1 MGTGLEGAQAE
12 LHGVSDRPWT
22 MDHAPWQEKV
32 LTLAV
37 DALAV
42 ARLTHLVVAD
52 TITAGPRDFLIRRA
66 YTQADRADFLEAA
79 EEWESPTEAVAT
91 DRHPPKLA
99 KLLTCP
105 WCSSVW
111 LGMGVLVLRKAA
123 PRLWGPLSEGLAFS
137 QVAGILSQL

>member
-1 MGTGLEGAQAE
+1 LLERGDTTVDLDARRQAY
-12 LHGVSDRPWT
+12 
-22 MDHAPWQEKV
+22 AK
-32 LTLAV
+32 
-37 DALAV
+37 
-42 ARLTHLVVAD
+42 
-52 TITAGPRDFLIRRA
+52 AGK
-66 YTQADRADFLEAA
+66 ADFLAAA

-123 PRLWGPLSEGLAFS
+123 PKAWAPVAEGLAFS
-137 QVAGILSQL
+137 QVAGVLSSL